1 MDRDTTRW
9 IVTGVAALVVVGAV
23 AGVAAFSARARVT
36 GETVEERIDSIG
48 MIADDRPW
56 GAGDAL
62 AEAAAG
68 EDSPAVRR
76 AALIGLGRLAD
87 SDYRPVIDEA
97 SRHEDPQV
105 RGAAASALGFFGD
118 EVTLSRLGEMVADD
132 DNERVRME
140 ALEGLGRSPARK
152 ATALLFLAMEK
163 NDNPKVQVKALHV
176 LLRRLSAAHS
186 SPPRPGTQKWHG
198 LVEFIRQ
205 VKPVAEALKSIGE
218 PGGEA
223 AK

>member
-1 MDRDTTRW
+1 MA
-9 IVTGVAALVVVGAV
+9 IVGAV
-23 AGVAAFSARARVT
+23 ACVAAFSARARVT
-36 GETVEERIDSIG
+36 GETAEERIESIG

-62 AEAAAG
+62 AGAAAG

-118 EVTLSRLGEMVADD
+118 DETLNRLGEIVTGDK
-132 DNERVRME
+132 NERVRME

-176 LLRRLSAAHS
+176 LLRRLSAEHTN
-186 SPPRPGTQKWHG
+186 PPQPGTQKWNG

-205 VKPVAEALKSIGE
+205 VKPVTEALQAIGE